1 MLFITLTIALAQSQ
15 GEAPSTDGPAGL
27 EDVTHALSYRHAKP
41 CSELEAL
48 TTTPV
53 ATLRHV
59 VQEVQMPPWAPM
71 RAAECLQRN
80 HAQEV
85 RDDLLRWVSEPE
97 MKGLGRQVV
106 GLLDVL
112 PEPLAVEVAREAL
125 VGPVA
130 ERARVVMARD
140 TRPGIVQLLEGQLP
154 EEVSP

>member
-1 MLFITLTIALAQSQ
+1 
-15 GEAPSTDGPAGL
+15 
-27 EDVTHALSYRHAKP
+27 
-41 CSELEAL
+41 
-48 TTTPV
+48 
-53 ATLRHV
+53 
-59 VQEVQMPPWAPM
+59 
-71 RAAECLQRN
+71 
-80 HAQEV
+80 
-85 RDDLLRWVSEPE
+85 

-125 VGPVA
+125 AGPVA